1 MKNNLIVV
9 LLIVLTAVCSC
20 LTAVSMIR
28 SVRLRRAIS
37 SDIEALAYSNEG
49 PGSNG
54 SRHKQSVWCS
64 GGGWIIRVGCCY
76 GAEFCTYIECGVEHG
91 SFSCDGNHWI
101 HY

>member
-28 SVRLRRAIS
+28 SARLKRSIS
-37 SDIEALAYSNEG
+37 SDIEALSYSNEG

-64 GGGWIIRVGCCY
+64 GGGYKIRSITTQSHGLKSSD
-76 GAEFCTYIECGVEHG
+76 FFGV
-91 SFSCDGNHWI
+91 
-101 HY
+101 